1 MGYFTK
7 EIFVPRDKK
16 ILVMN
21 SAFLLHEIQISST
34 HEKKKPKNARLLSK
48 TSLVVFSYLRNLA
61 VMYFTISFINWWD
74 NY

>member
-34 HEKKKPKNARLLSK
+34 HEKKKKTARLLSK

-74 NY
+74 DY

>member
-34 HEKKKPKNARLLSK
+34 HEKKKNKKRAF
-48 TSLVVFSYLRNLA
+48 VV
-61 VMYFTISFINWWD
+61 
-74 NY
+74 

>member
-34 HEKKKPKNARLLSK
+34 HEKKTKNARLLSK

-61 VMYFTISFINWWD
+61 VMYFTISFIN
-74 NY
+74 

>member
-34 HEKKKPKNARLLSK
+34 HEKKNQK
-48 TSLVVFSYLRNLA
+48 TRVCCLKRA
-61 VMYFTISFINWWD
+61 
-74 NY
+74 

>member
-34 HEKKKPKNARLLSK
+34 HEKKIKKNARLLSK

-61 VMYFTISFINWWD
+61 VMYFTISFIN
-74 NY
+74 

>member
-34 HEKKKPKNARLLSK
+34 HEKKKTKNARLLSK

-61 VMYFTISFINWWD
+61 VMYFTISFIN
-74 NY
+74 